1 MKAMDKQVWL
11 NNKGKHCPYC
21 VSKMMRSDGLNFL
34 KGEIWSKIHC
44 LSCGNQWTAIY
55 KLADIEEEWDQP
67 TDKEMEKLYA
77 E

>member
-1 MKAMDKQVWL
+1 
-11 NNKGKHCPYC
+11 
-21 VSKMMRSDGLNFL
+21 MRSDGLNFL

-67 TDKEMEKLYA
+67 TDKEMEELYA
-77 E
+77 